1 ENDQR
6 FDVVVTHDAEDL
18 IHPDELRW
26 INYYIQW
33 YDMVQIPVLPL
44 PTPCREL
51 LHGVYCDEFADYQ
64 SKELPTRNFLG
75 GFVPSCGTGAGFSRK
90 ALDRLGA
97 VYSGGVFEPSC
108 LTEDYENG
116 FRLRHA
122 GCPQLFVPMTWQDG
136 ALVATR
142 AYFPRVFRPAVKQRT
157 R

>member
-1 ENDQR
+1 DAPTVSAVCGLVARFPTVHMSVCPHDGPTSKADNLNGIFQCMRQFESENDQR

-18 IHPDELRW
+18 IHPDALRW

-33 YDMVQIPVLPL
+33 YAMVQIPVLPL

-75 GFVPSCGTGAGFSRK
+75 GFVPSSGTGAGFSRQ

-97 VYSGGVFEPSC
+97 VYSGGVFEPS
-108 LTEDYENG
+108 
-116 FRLRHA
+116 
-122 GCPQLFVPMTWQDG
+122 
-136 ALVATR
+136 
-142 AYFPRVFRPAVKQRT
+142 
-157 R
+157 